1 MSRLF
6 NKITSTLSLL
16 KLYLTRDPIHL
27 ELKQRPEYRHF
38 ILIEYKLLQ
47 LYRAISGADLSQ
59 AERKTLLNDEDA
71 FIYGEIQF
79 LPFFALLEKAMP
91 RKGEVFYDLGSG
103 IGKAVFTAALYFD
116 FKKTVGIECLPG
128 LNRAAHTQL
137 QKATDYLIPIEKLAP
152 IQFVEADF
160 LNYDFSDANIIFI
173 NATCFSYSTW
183 EQLVAKF
190 KLLKSGSRLI
200 VTTKKMPA
208 DAFEVI
214 QQSFALMSWGVNL
227 VRIYLK
233 K

>member
-1 MSRLF
+1 M
-6 NKITSTLSLL
+6 LSLL
-16 KLYLTRDPIHL
+16 KLYLARDPTHL
-27 ELKQRPEYRHF
+27 ELKQRPEYWQF

-47 LYRAISGADLSQ
+47 LYQAISGANLSQ
-59 AERKTLLNDEDA
+59 AERKKLQNDEDA

-91 RKGEVFYDLGSG
+91 RTGEVFYDLGSG

-116 FKKTVGIECLPG
+116 FKKTVGIECLSG
-128 LNRAAHTQL
+128 LTRTAHAQL
-137 QKATDYLIPIEKLAP
+137 KKATDYFSSTEKLAS
-152 IQFVEADF
+152 IQFVQDNF
-160 LNYDFSDANIIFI
+160 LNYDFSDADIIFI

-183 EQLVAKF
+183 EQLIAKF

-200 VTTKKMPA
+200 VTTKKLPA
-208 DAFEVI
+208 DSFEFI

-227 VRIYLK
+227 VRIYIK